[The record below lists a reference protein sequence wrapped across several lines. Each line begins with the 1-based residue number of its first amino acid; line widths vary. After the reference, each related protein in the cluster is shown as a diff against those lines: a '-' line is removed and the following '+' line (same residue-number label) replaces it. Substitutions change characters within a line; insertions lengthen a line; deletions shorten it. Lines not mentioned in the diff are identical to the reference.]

1 MTNHALDSYLEDLRK
16 SGVKKLARLG
26 GQSKEQWTKEYK
38 LSVISRNVKRTTFE
52 RSSLAQCHNQIECWC
67 PAVFLYQHL
76 LKFRTGLTTEGT
88 SWCGSLNTQALS
100 WPAVR
105 ELLSYKSPSVLDQF
119 AGLEKISESTLSDI
133 RLARKAGGFAF
144 EFWCA
149 GGDIKDIDRLLEKVN
164 SMLGEKGEGAQS
176 SDSEEDRDFHPRQ
189 RVFNN
194 IVSNADAVAELDF
207 TTGVDVWRLS
217 LSERQTLLAEW
228 KEDINP
234 QTISDRTAEI
244 HRRHH
249 TAICKKNELYHSI
262 DARCLE
268 QRKLHLFYL
277 RFLD

>member
-1 MTNHALDSYLEDLRK
+1 M
-16 SGVKKLARLG
+16 
-26 GQSKEQWTKEYK
+26 
-38 LSVISRNVKRTTFE
+38 
-52 RSSLAQCHNQIECWC
+52 
-67 PAVFLYQHL
+67 
-76 LKFRTGLTTEGT
+76 
-88 SWCGSLNTQALS
+88 
-100 WPAVR
+100 R
-105 ELLSYKSPSVLDQF
+105 ELLNYKSSTVLDQF

-207 TTGVDVWRLS
+207 TTGIDVWRLS

-244 HRRHH
+244 HRRHY
-249 TAICKKNELYHSI
+249 TAICKKHELYHSI

-268 QRKLHLFYL
+268 QRKLHLLSLWLF
-277 RFLD
+277 D

>member
-1 MTNHALDSYLEDLRK
+1 M
-16 SGVKKLARLG
+16 
-26 GQSKEQWTKEYK
+26 
-38 LSVISRNVKRTTFE
+38 
-52 RSSLAQCHNQIECWC
+52 
-67 PAVFLYQHL
+67 
-76 LKFRTGLTTEGT
+76 
-88 SWCGSLNTQALS
+88 
-100 WPAVR
+100 R
-105 ELLSYKSPSVLDQF
+105 ELLNYKAPTVLDQF

-194 IVSNADAVAELDF
+194 IISNADAVAELDF
-207 TTGVDVWRLS
+207 ANSVDVWRLS
-217 LSERQTLLAEW
+217 LSERQNLLAEW

-234 QTISDRTAEI
+234 HTISDRTAEI
-244 HRRHH
+244 HRRHY
-249 TAICKKNELYHSI
+249 TAICKKKELHHSI

-268 QRKLHLFYL
+268 QREPHLLSLWF
-277 RFLD
+277 FD